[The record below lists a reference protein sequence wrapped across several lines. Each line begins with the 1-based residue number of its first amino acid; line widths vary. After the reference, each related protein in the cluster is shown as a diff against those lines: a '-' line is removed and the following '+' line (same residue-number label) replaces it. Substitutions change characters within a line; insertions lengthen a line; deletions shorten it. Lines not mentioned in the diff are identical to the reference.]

1 MEMSKMVAL
10 IIGVTVSIVIFV
22 SVLAPVIIQYTTN
35 TGTSEDPV
43 YAVDDPTLRTLIIVC
58 GTLTVIAILMMV
70 VRALGNRV
78 Q

>member
-1 MEMSKMVAL
+1 MDMSKMVAL

-22 SVLAPVIIQYTTN
+22 SVLVPVIAEYTTGDN
-35 TGTSEDPV
+35 PEITGTN
-43 YAVDDPTLRTLIIVC
+43 ATLITVC

-70 VRALGNRV
+70 VRALGKKV